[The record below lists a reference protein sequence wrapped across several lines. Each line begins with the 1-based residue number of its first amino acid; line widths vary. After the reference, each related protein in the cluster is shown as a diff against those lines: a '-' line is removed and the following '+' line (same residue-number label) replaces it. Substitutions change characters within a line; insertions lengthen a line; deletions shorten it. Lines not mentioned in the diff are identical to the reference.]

1 MVCTVLNDLA
11 SDPYRS
17 ESNGGDKMTTY
28 FNPDMLNM
36 AMSILQMA
44 LMLPLLKFGVD
55 IDVNGV
61 DVETRSFGF

>member
-1 MVCTVLNDLA
+1 
-11 SDPYRS
+11 
-17 ESNGGDKMTTY
+17 MTTY